1 MTDVDPVGYFRRAAA
16 ESIAADDPTGWFER
30 VYAAAESGEAIVPW
44 DHHEA
49 SPLLKQWA
57 QGLDGAGKRALVIGC
72 GLGEDAEF
80 VSLLGYATT
89 AFDISETAVRAAQK
103 RFPQSKVDYLVADL
117 FDPPEGWRGG
127 FDLVVEIATVQA
139 LPESVRPKAIE
150 CVRELVRPGGRLYV
164 QARVREE
171 DDPPKQSPPW
181 PLTRAEVEAFGRP
194 EFIERLGP
202 HWRAVFT
209 APPNADGR

>member
-1 MTDVDPVGYFRRAAA
+1 MTDVDPAGFFRRAAA
-16 ESIAADDPTGWFER
+16 ESVAADDPTGWFER

-49 SPLLKQWA
+49 SPLFVQWA
-57 QGLDGAGKRALVIGC
+57 QGLDGGGRRALVIGC

-80 VSLLGYATT
+80 VSRLGFATT

-103 RFPQSKVDYLVADL
+103 RFQESKVDYLVADL

-150 CVRELVRPGGRLYV
+150 CVRQLAGPGGRLFV
-164 QARVREE
+164 QARVREAG
-171 DDPPKQSPPW
+171 DPPRESPPW
-181 PLTRAEVEAFGRP
+181 PLTRAEIESFGEP
-194 EFIERLGP
+194 EFIERLGL
-202 HWRAVFT
+202 HWRAVFSGLPK
-209 APPNADGR
+209 AADQ